1 MKGEWA
7 PAHGHGET
15 SRRTE
20 LKMHNVLNVF
30 LLFAMQNASTT
41 PRNAPASDHEIRSL
55 KSNVQR
61 LLLRC
66 EMKFR
71 SAHSRGLD
79 SSDHAELQE
88 NIQNL
93 ILAFEKFHVCDEPPS
108 VRLVRF
114 QTLQIG
120 YGIIKCVV
128 YFKPTEEWL
137 AEFWWIFNN
146 ALHRLANIAY
156 TPNGRALIKEDFDK
170 VYEDLKHE
178 RLKAFVLY
186 PESYTSVTWTFWH
199 FPSPVLKMLEQ
210 AFGASFN
217 YNPCEPKMDESPKVC
232 ATPFAAPKRF
242 GP

>member
-41 PRNAPASDHEIRSL
+41 PRNAPATDHEIRSL

-137 AEFWWIFNN
+137 AEFWWIFN
-146 ALHRLANIAY
+146 ALRRLANIAY

-186 PESYTSVTWTFWH
+186 PESYTSVTWTLWH